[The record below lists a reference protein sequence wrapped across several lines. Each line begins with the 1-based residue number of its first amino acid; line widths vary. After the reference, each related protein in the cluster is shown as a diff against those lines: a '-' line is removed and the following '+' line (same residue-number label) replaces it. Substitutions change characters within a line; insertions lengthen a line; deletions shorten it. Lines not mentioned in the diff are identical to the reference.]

1 LGRETNWLDKSYI
14 KVFVNFT
21 KKLTVGLQLIY
32 FYCIFR
38 DSTVLHAVSCLLG
51 CSFELH
57 DNNQPSTAKYALL
70 CHDCFDVLTSIDFT
84 AFLPTGR
91 HATV

>member
-1 LGRETNWLDKSYI
+1 LGRETNWLDKPDI
-14 KVFVNFT
+14 KVFANFT
-21 KKLTVGLQLIY
+21 KKLTVSLKLIY

-51 CSFELH
+51 CLSELH

-70 CHDCFDVLTSIDFT
+70 RHHCFNDCFT